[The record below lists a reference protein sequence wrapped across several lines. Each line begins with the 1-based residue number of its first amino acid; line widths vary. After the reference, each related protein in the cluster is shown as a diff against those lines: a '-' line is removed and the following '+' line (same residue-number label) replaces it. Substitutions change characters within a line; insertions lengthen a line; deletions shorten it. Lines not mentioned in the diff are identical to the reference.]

1 MKRLPLA
8 AASFVSG
15 PLCSICPPIMTDA
28 LSCDSLGKEKE
39 KASFLTVDI
48 GCTSANSELKNS
60 TSAEDVN
67 VFIKARV
74 KLQTFI
80 INLSL
85 FCSFQSTAKE
95 ITINI

>member
-15 PLCSICPPIMTDA
+15 PLCSICPPLVTDT
-28 LSCDSLGKEKE
+28 LSCDSLSKQKER
-39 KASFLTVDI
+39 ASYLTADI
-48 GCTSANSELKNS
+48 GCISANSELKNS

-74 KLQTFI
+74 KLQTFT

-85 FCSFQSTAKE
+85 FAVSSPQQKK
-95 ITINI
+95 